1 MGADHATIF
10 EEIHESRLYPIDH
23 RTPLNGLPTRYN
35 AIGLHRIL
43 LVLLYLIQLHS
54 FYFNSDTAA
63 SIITII
69 TILIIIPIAIRIYET
84 KHEEIAIVRDQNYP
98 LPASFFSRLALVYF

>member
-43 LVLLYLIQLHS
+43 LVLSYQIQLHS
-54 FYFNSDTAA
+54 FYFDSDTAA
-63 SIITII
+63 TI
-69 TILIIIPIAIRIYET
+69 ILIIIPITIRIYET
-84 KHEEIAIVRDQNYP
+84 KHQEITIVRDQNYP